1 MAVLANPCRDRHEAG
16 TGQLRR
22 PWYFAWALGGRSSG
36 RGSAK
41 HGGEDRAEPDV
52 APDGAGRQGFSELHV
67 LRPAPQVNVALG
79 GRWHGRFGITF
90 GGRIL
95 RVGLLLCAAVAI
107 NCSGG
112 GDVEVENPCFFSTGG
127 PDNSGSQKICAVAGE
142 QTVED

>member
-1 MAVLANPCRDRHEAG
+1 MSMVVRRQDGMVDLASPS
-16 TGQLRR
+16 
-22 PWYFAWALGGRSSG
+22 W
-36 RGSAK
+36 
-41 HGGEDRAEPDV
+41 
-52 APDGAGRQGFSELHV
+52 
-67 LRPAPQVNVALG
+67 
-79 GRWHGRFGITF
+79 
-90 GGRIL
+90 GRIL

>member
-1 MAVLANPCRDRHEAG
+1 MEVLAGPSRDRHEAG

-67 LRPAPQVNVALG
+67 LRPAPQVNVVVTRSL
-79 GRWHGRFGITF
+79 RFVSFPDCGAWSTPHF
-90 GGRIL
+90 TAGYPKGQT
-95 RVGLLLCAAVAI
+95 AVAFA
-107 NCSGG
+107 SSSSPDWSLPG
-112 GDVEVENPCFFSTGG
+112 PCR
-127 PDNSGSQKICAVAGE
+127 N
-142 QTVED
+142 

>member
-67 LRPAPQVNVALG
+67 LRPVPQVNVCVPPQPVRTRDCPGLG
-79 GRWHGRFGITF
+79 PCSDAVLTCVGGID
-90 GGRIL
+90 R
-95 RVGLLLCAAVAI
+95 
-107 NCSGG
+107 S
-112 GDVEVENPCFFSTGG
+112 
-127 PDNSGSQKICAVAGE
+127 
-142 QTVED
+142 

>member
-67 LRPAPQVNVALG
+67 LRPAPQVNVCVELNRFAVEGPRDAAL
-79 GRWHGRFGITF
+79 
-90 GGRIL
+90 L
-95 RVGLLLCAAVAI
+95 P
-107 NCSGG
+107 S
-112 GDVEVENPCFFSTGG
+112 S
-127 PDNSGSQKICAVAGE
+127 
-142 QTVED
+142 

>member
-1 MAVLANPCRDRHEAG
+1 M
-16 TGQLRR
+16 
-22 PWYFAWALGGRSSG
+22 
-36 RGSAK
+36 
-41 HGGEDRAEPDV
+41 RATSP
-52 APDGAGRQGFSELHV
+52 PY
-67 LRPAPQVNVALG
+67 PT

>member
-1 MAVLANPCRDRHEAG
+1 MSMLVSVMTDDSKVDVE
-16 TGQLRR
+16 
-22 PWYFAWALGGRSSG
+22 ALGARVNFCV
-36 RGSAK
+36 R
-41 HGGEDRAEPDV
+41 RQ
-52 APDGAGRQGFSELHV
+52 DGMVDLAS
-67 LRPAPQVNVALG
+67 PS
-79 GRWHGRFGITF
+79 W
-90 GGRIL
+90 GRIL

>member
-1 MAVLANPCRDRHEAG
+1 MKTKTSRSEAQIRDFNLDSIGLCLAGELG
-16 TGQLRR
+16 VRR
-22 PWYFAWALGGRSSG
+22 Q
-36 RGSAK
+36 
-41 HGGEDRAEPDV
+41 
-52 APDGAGRQGFSELHV
+52 DGMVDLAS
-67 LRPAPQVNVALG
+67 PS
-79 GRWHGRFGITF
+79 W
-90 GGRIL
+90 GRIL

>member
-1 MAVLANPCRDRHEAG
+1 MKLHL
-16 TGQLRR
+16 TGPALRF
-22 PWYFAWALGGRSSG
+22 FATSRS
-36 RGSAK
+36 
-41 HGGEDRAEPDV
+41 
-52 APDGAGRQGFSELHV
+52 
-67 LRPAPQVNVALG
+67 LRPARQVNAVVRRQDGMVDLASPS
-79 GRWHGRFGITF
+79 W
-90 GGRIL
+90 GRIL

>member
-1 MAVLANPCRDRHEAG
+1 METRWSLMRS
-16 TGQLRR
+16 
-22 PWYFAWALGGRSSG
+22 RSS
-36 RGSAK
+36 RSTAKNGSLRAWRRRTAEPNK
-41 HGGEDRAEPDV
+41 TAEVDRA
-52 APDGAGRQGFSELHV
+52 
-67 LRPAPQVNVALG
+67 
-79 GRWHGRFGITF
+79 GITVLQSCESLQPARQLSRIVRRQD
-90 GGRIL
+90 GMVDLASPSWGRIL